1 MIRTTKKFVTVIL
14 NAIILISCTM
24 EDTPTNI
31 TDITKSKISN
41 IEKNENNTQSNKSIE
56 ATYKYLKVNYGI
68 LGLKNTIRD
77 SFENATSTGHT
88 IIEIDN
94 NNDIWV
100 FNEIDQTNVDAI
112 FPQYTSSP
120 TSNPLCQ
127 SCYSVQA
134 TYTTI
139 LEIEFGS
146 FVTEATKANIRMD
159 FENDLGN
166 LDTELIYYENI
177 DINTEIWIF
186 KDCCKLDPV
195 DDRISTLFNLEII
208 DVKLHQN

>member
-14 NAIILISCTM
+14 NAIILISCTV
-24 EDTPTNI
+24 EEI
-31 TDITKSKISN
+31 TKNDSDITKSKVSN
-41 IEKNENNTQSNKSIE
+41 IEKNENNTQSNKTIG
-56 ATYKYLKVNYGI
+56 ATYKYLKVNYGMFSI
-68 LGLKNTIRD
+68 KNLIRN
-77 SFENATSTGHT
+77 SYENATTTGHT
-88 IIEIDN
+88 IIEVDN

-112 FPQYTSSP
+112 FPQY